1 MSGSPKQR
9 EATQMESHC
18 FSKCNNSHK
27 NVCAQKVPKG
37 IIIGF
42 FFEQRLRAYRKRPDP
57 SRLHRVRIFFRSK
70 TNSSAINHNWIK
82 LKYLPRLPPGFGA
95 FVGAEPTPIKQRI
108 KLRTKFRRF
117 YRRTW
122 LVYFFSYSD
131 LCQFDLIFLN
141 QMFLGV
147 ALEISLKLIK

>member
-1 MSGSPKQR
+1 MSGSPKRR

-18 FSKCNNSHK
+18 FNKCNNSHK
-27 NVCAQKVPKG
+27 NVCAQKGPKG
-37 IIIGF
+37 FIIGF
-42 FFEQRLRAYRKRPDP
+42 VFEQRLRAYRKSPDP

-70 TNSSAINHNWIK
+70 KNSSAINHNWIK

-108 KLRTKFRRF
+108 KLSTKFRRF

-122 LVYFFSYSD
+122 L
-131 LCQFDLIFLN
+131 LCTSFHIP
-141 QMFLGV
+141 
-147 ALEISLKLIK
+147 ISVNLT